1 MVASNRERQAAFR
14 ARKKIQPLA
23 EKHFGGEHYVNLGE
37 FLTVM
42 KFDEATFRS
51 LLPEGKSDGLPPD
64 LVLDLMAEVH
74 EFEEGIIDEKLKD
87 DELRA
92 DCERVA
98 SELAEQNFYIKDTKE
113 WLEFMRWE
121 VRGVAKRKVKGEVD
135 AFEEKLFEDNKE
147 AIEKAVNDSVEYP
160 LYQLVDAYKRSL
172 AIP

>member
-23 EKHFGGEHYVNLGE
+23 EKHFGGEHYVNLGD

-74 EFEEGIIDEKLKD
+74 EFELANSSSPPPFLPLLYMRHPGNMPDRLSYRPSGI
-87 DELRA
+87 
-92 DCERVA
+92 
-98 SELAEQNFYIKDTKE
+98 
-113 WLEFMRWE
+113 
-121 VRGVAKRKVKGEVD
+121 
-135 AFEEKLFEDNKE
+135 
-147 AIEKAVNDSVEYP
+147 
-160 LYQLVDAYKRSL
+160 YQ
-172 AIP
+172 